1 MQILSDQ
8 CKAVLKKNDQ
18 GAYTIPSSLGLYPHQ
33 WLWDSCFAAIG
44 WSHIDSLRAQ
54 SEIDHLLI
62 NGQWENGMV
71 PHMVFNMSPEYA
83 RDRDAWAS
91 KLSPLS
97 PGSTATSGI
106 TQPPLLAEAIQR
118 IGKQLHIDNRKTYFK
133 SVLPRLIKYHEW
145 FYAERDPRESGLVV
159 QVHPYETGL
168 DNTPPWMNKIRKY
181 RHPLWISIIEKL
193 HMEKIINFARRDT
206 RELPPEQR
214 MNNIDALLIWDNVRL
229 LKKVHYDVDR
239 ILHLPLFFI
248 NDVSFNSILVRNN
261 TILREIAREARVR
274 LPEKLIENMKRSET
288 ALETMWSES
297 FDVYLSQ
304 DFMTEKP
311 LQEPTIAS
319 LMPLYAGTIKK
330 ERADKVVAIMMN
342 SKTFWLKHPLPSLP
356 KNLRDFDADRY
367 WQGPTWINMN
377 WMIIDGLKRMG
388 YEKEADALR
397 SHTLE
402 LVEDNGIWEYYNPNT
417 GKGLGSPDFSWT
429 AALTLDLLN
438 N

>member
-1 MQILSDQ
+1 M
-8 CKAVLKKNDQ
+8 
-18 GAYTIPSSLGLYPHQ
+18 
-33 WLWDSCFAAIG
+33 
-44 WSHIDSLRAQ
+44 
-54 SEIDHLLI
+54 
-62 NGQWENGMV
+62 
-71 PHMVFNMSPEYA
+71 
-83 RDRDAWAS
+83 
-91 KLSPLS
+91 
-97 PGSTATSGI
+97 
-106 TQPPLLAEAIQR
+106 
-118 IGKQLHIDNRKTYFK
+118 
-133 SVLPRLIKYHEW
+133 
-145 FYAERDPRESGLVV
+145 
-159 QVHPYETGL
+159 
-168 DNTPPWMNKIRKY
+168 
-181 RHPLWISIIEKL
+181 
-193 HMEKIINFARRDT
+193 
-206 RELPPEQR
+206 
-214 MNNIDALLIWDNVRL
+214 
-229 LKKVHYDVDR
+229 
-239 ILHLPLFFI
+239 
-248 NDVSFNSILVRNN
+248 RNN

-304 DFMTEKP
+304 DFMTEMP

-342 SKTFWLKHPLPSLP
+342 SKTFWLQHPLPSLP